1 MRMPGL
7 DFLGR
12 IGLFRESL
20 AEHREALADFWSKAD
35 VVLAGSGVALAPLP
49 HSWTALRHNH
59 FSVLFIAVFRL
70 LDIPAP
76 RRLLYARINHC
87 LRAWVT
93 ACDNLL
99 DDELREMLL
108 TDLPAGA
115 AVFKSAHT
123 LLVVDRVFFL
133 MLREA
138 EFAGVITAAETER
151 LIAVSLGALTASGRQ
166 EAEEEH
172 GVAGRLRPA
181 RVLREVHG
189 RKAGMLF
196 TAPLAAPRALGDT
209 GTGRRFNDLSRG
221 LHRFGLGV
229 QILDDLNDLGQDL
242 AGRRQNYFASVIA
255 HGVDAGERVRLGS
268 LEGAETV
275 RTNAGL
281 WKQFPKGLARTQ
293 SECLAQFRAGVDL
306 LFRGGL
312 PLSLAERAAL
322 AAGLAAVV
330 HHPPLA
336 MSLRAR

>member
-1 MRMPGL
+1 MPGL

-20 AEHREALADFWSKAD
+20 AEHREALADFWAKAD
-35 VVLAGSGVALAPLP
+35 AVLAGSGVTLAPLP
-49 HSWTALRHNH
+49 RAWTALRHNH
-59 FSVLFIAVFRL
+59 FSVLFVAVFRL
-70 LDIPAP
+70 LGIPAP
-76 RRLLYARINHC
+76 RRRLYAGVNHC

-99 DDELREMLL
+99 DGEARETIL

-138 EFAGVITAAETER
+138 ESAGVITPAEAER
-151 LIAVSLGALTASGRQ
+151 LVAVSLGALTASGRQ

-172 GVAGRLRPA
+172 GVAGRLSPA

-209 GTGRRFNDLSRG
+209 GTGRRFNDLARG

-242 AGRRQNYFASVIA
+242 AGRRQSYFASVIA
-255 HGVDAGERVRLGS
+255 HGADAGERARLGA
-268 LEGAETV
+268 LEGDASV
-275 RTNAGL
+275 RADDML
-281 WKQFPKGLARTQ
+281 WKHFPQGLARTQ
-293 SECLAQFRAGVDL
+293 TACLAQFRAGVDL

-312 PLSLAERAAL
+312 PLSRAERVAL

-336 MSLRAR
+336 TRLRAR

>member
-1 MRMPGL
+1 MPGL
-7 DFLGR
+7 DVLGR

-20 AEHREALADFWSKAD
+20 EEHREALADFWAKAA
-35 VVLAGSGVALAPLP
+35 VVLAGSGVTLAPLP
-49 HSWTALRHNH
+49 RSWTTLRHNH
-59 FSVLFIAVFRL
+59 FSALFVAVFRIL
-70 LDIPAP
+70 GIPPP
-76 RRLLYARINHC
+76 RRRLYTRINHC

-99 DDELREMLL
+99 DGESRETLL

-138 EFAGVITAAETER
+138 QDAGVITAAEAER
-151 LIAVSLGALTASGRQ
+151 LVVASLGALSASGRQ

-172 GVAGRLRPA
+172 GVTGRLRPA
-181 RVLREVHG
+181 QVLREVHG

-209 GTGRRFNDLSRG
+209 GAGRRFGDLSRG

-242 AGRRQNYFASVIA
+242 AGRRQSYFASVIA
-255 HGVDAGERVRLGS
+255 HGPDAGERAKLRG
-268 LEGAETV
+268 LEGDEAV
-275 RTNAGL
+275 RTATRL
-281 WKQFPKGLARTQ
+281 WRQFPNGLARAQ
-293 SECLAQFRAGVDL
+293 AECLAQFRGGVDL
-306 LFRGGL
+306 LCRGGL
-312 PLSLAERAAL
+312 PLGKAERSAL

-330 HHPPLA
+330 RHPPLA
-336 MSLRAR
+336 MRLRAR

>member
-1 MRMPGL
+1 MPEL

-20 AEHREALADFWSKAD
+20 EEHREALADFWAKAD
-35 VVLAGSGVALAPLP
+35 VVLAGSGVTLAPLP
-49 HSWTALRHNH
+49 RSWTALRHNH
-59 FSVLFIAVFRL
+59 FSVLFIAVFRIL
-70 LDIPAP
+70 GIPAP
-76 RRLLYARINHC
+76 RRRLCAGINHC

-99 DDELREMLL
+99 DGEMRETLL

-115 AVFKSAHT
+115 TIFKSAHT

-138 EFAGVITAAETER
+138 ESAGVITPAEAEQ
-151 LIAVSLGALTASGRQ
+151 LVAVSLGALTASGRQ

-172 GVAGRLRPA
+172 GVTGRLRPA
-181 RVLREVHG
+181 QVLREVHG

-196 TAPLAAPRALGDT
+196 TAPLAAPKALGDA
-209 GTGRRFNDLSRG
+209 GTGRRFGDLSRG

-255 HGVDAGERVRLGS
+255 HGADAGERARLGT
-268 LEGAETV
+268 LEGAEAV
-275 RTNAGL
+275 RTDAGL
-281 WKQFPKGLARTQ
+281 WRQFPKGLARTQ
-293 SECLAQFRAGVDL
+293 TECLSQFRAGVDL
-306 LFRGGL
+306 LCRGGL
-312 PLSLAERAAL
+312 PLGRAERSAL

-330 HHPPLA
+330 RHPPLA
-336 MSLRAR
+336 SRLRAR

>member
-1 MRMPGL
+1 MAEL

-12 IGLFRESL
+12 IALFRESL
-20 AEHREALADFWSKAD
+20 EEQREELADFWAKAG
-35 VVLAGSGVALAPLP
+35 VVLAGSGVTLAPLP
-49 HSWTALRHNH
+49 RSWTTLRHNH
-59 FSVLFIAVFRL
+59 FSVLFIAVLRL
-70 LDIPAP
+70 LDIPTP

-99 DDELREMLL
+99 DGELRETLL

-138 EFAGVITAAETER
+138 ESSGVITPEQADR
-151 LIAVSLGALTASGRQ
+151 LVAVSLGSLTASGRQ

-172 GVAGRLRPA
+172 GVAGRLSPT

-189 RKAGMLF
+189 RKAGLLF
-196 TAPLAAPRALGDT
+196 TAPLAAPEALGDT
-209 GTGRRFNDLSRG
+209 GAGRRFRDLSRG

-255 HGVDAGERVRLGS
+255 HGSDAGERVRLGQ
-268 LEGAETV
+268 LEGAEAV
-275 RTNAGL
+275 RADAGL

-293 SECLAQFRAGVDL
+293 AECLAQFRAGVDL

-312 PLSLAERAAL
+312 PLGLAERSAL

-336 MSLRAR
+336 ARLRAR

>member
-1 MRMPGL
+1 MPEL

-20 AEHREALADFWSKAD
+20 EEQREALADFWAKAE
-35 VVLAGSGVALAPLP
+35 VVLAGSGVSLAPLP
-49 HSWTALRHNH
+49 RSWRTLRHNH
-59 FSVLFIAVFRL
+59 FSVLFIGVFRL
-70 LDIPAP
+70 LGIPAP
-76 RRLLYARINHC
+76 RRRLYARINHC

-99 DDELREMLL
+99 DGELRETLL

-123 LLVVDRVFFL
+123 LLVVDRIFFL

-138 EFAGVITAAETER
+138 ESTGVIAPAEAER

-181 RVLREVHG
+181 HVLREVHG

-209 GTGRRFNDLSRG
+209 GTGRRFSDLSRG

-255 HGVDAGERVRLGS
+255 HGMDAAERSRLAA
-268 LEGAETV
+268 LEGDAAV
-275 RTNAGL
+275 RADGGL
-281 WKQFPKGLARTQ
+281 WKHFPKGLARTQ
-293 SECLAQFRAGVDL
+293 TECLAQFRTGVDL
-306 LFRGGL
+306 LCRGGL
-312 PLSLAERAAL
+312 TLSLAERSAL

-336 MSLRAR
+336 MRLRAR

>member
-1 MRMPGL
+1 MPEL

-20 AEHREALADFWSKAD
+20 EEQREALTDFWSKAD
-35 VVLAGSGVALAPLP
+35 AVLTGSGVTLSPLP
-49 HSWTALRHNH
+49 RSWTALRHNH

-76 RRLLYARINHC
+76 RRRLYARINHC

-99 DDELREMLL
+99 DGELRETLL
-108 TDLPAGA
+108 TDLPAKA

-123 LLVVDRVFFL
+123 LLAVDRVFFL

-138 EFAGVITAAETER
+138 ESTRVITPAEAER

-172 GVAGRLRPA
+172 GPVGRLRPA
-181 RVLREVHG
+181 QLLREVHR

-196 TAPLAAPRALGDT
+196 TAPLAAPKALGDT
-209 GTGRRFNDLSRG
+209 GTGRRFGDLSRG

-255 HGVDAGERVRLGS
+255 HGADAAERVRLGT
-268 LEGAETV
+268 LEGAESV
-275 RTNAGL
+275 RTAAGL
-281 WKQFPKGLARTQ
+281 WKRFPKGLARTQ
-293 SECLAQFRAGVDL
+293 TACLSQFRAGVDL
-306 LFRGGL
+306 LCRGGL
-312 PLSLAERAAL
+312 PLGLAERSAL

-336 MSLRAR
+336 MRLRAR

>member
-1 MRMPGL
+1 MPGL
-7 DFLGR
+7 AFLGR

-20 AEHREALADFWSKAD
+20 AEHGTVLADYWAKAHA
-35 VVLAGSGVALAPLP
+35 VLAGSGVALAPLP
-49 HSWTALRHNH
+49 RAWTTLRHNH

-99 DDELREMLL
+99 DGESRETLL

-138 EFAGVITAAETER
+138 ERDGVITPAEAER
-151 LIAVSLGALTASGRQ
+151 LIGVSLGALSASGRQ

-189 RKAGMLF
+189 RKAGLLF
-196 TAPLAAPRALGDT
+196 TAPLAAPRALGDA
-209 GTGRRFNDLSRG
+209 GTGRRFADLARG

-229 QILDDLNDLGQDL
+229 QILDDLTDLGQDL
-242 AGRRQNYFASVIA
+242 AGRRQNFFASVIA
-255 HGVDAGERVRLGS
+255 HGADAGEKARLET
-268 LEGAETV
+268 LEGDEAV
-275 RTNAGL
+275 RANELL
-281 WKQFPKGLARTQ
+281 WRQFPRGLARTQ
-293 SECLAQFRAGVDL
+293 AECLAQFRSGIDL
-306 LFRGGL
+306 LCRGGL
-312 PLSLAERAAL
+312 PLSRTERVAL

-330 HHPPLA
+330 RHPPLA
-336 MSLRAR
+336 TRLRAR

>member
-1 MRMPGL
+1 MPGL

-12 IGLFRESL
+12 VGLIRESL
-20 AEHREALADFWSKAD
+20 EEHREALADFWAKAGA
-35 VVLAGSGVALAPLP
+35 VLAGSGVALAPLP
-49 HSWTALRHNH
+49 RPWTSLRHNH

-70 LDIPAP
+70 LGIPAP
-76 RRLLYARINHC
+76 RRRLYARINHC

-99 DDELREMLL
+99 DGELRETLL

-133 MLREA
+133 VLREA
-138 EFAGVITAAETER
+138 ESAGVITAAEAE
-151 LIAVSLGALTASGRQ
+151 LLVAVSLGALTASGRQ

-172 GVAGRLRPA
+172 GVAGRLSPA

-196 TAPLAAPRALGDT
+196 TAPLAAPKALGDT
-209 GTGRRFNDLSRG
+209 GAGRRFSDLSRG
-221 LHRFGLGV
+221 LHHFGLGV

-255 HGVDAGERVRLGS
+255 HGTDAGERARLGA
-268 LEGAETV
+268 LEGDDAV
-275 RTNAGL
+275 RADAAL

-293 SECLAQFRAGVDL
+293 SECLAQFRAGVDW

-312 PLSLAERAAL
+312 PLGIAERSAL

-330 HHPPLA
+330 RHPPLA
-336 MSLRAR
+336 MRLRAR

>member
-1 MRMPGL
+1 MQGL

-12 IGLFRESL
+12 IGLFQQSL
-20 AEHREALADFWSKAD
+20 AEQREALADFWSKAD
-35 VVLAGSGVALAPLP
+35 SVLAGSGVLLAPLP
-49 HSWTALRHNH
+49 RAWTTLRHNH
-59 FSVLFIAVFRL
+59 FSALFIAVFRL

-76 RRLLYARINHC
+76 RRRLYARINHC

-99 DDELREMLL
+99 DGELRETLL

-138 EFAGVITAAETER
+138 EAAGVITPEEAGR
-151 LIAVSLGALTASGRQ
+151 LVGVSLAALTASGRQ

-181 RVLREVHG
+181 SILRDVHG

-209 GTGRRFNDLSRG
+209 GTGRRFADLSRG

-242 AGRRQNYFASVIA
+242 AGRRQNYLASVIA
-255 HGVDAGERVRLGS
+255 HGAAAGERALLAQ
-268 LEGAETV
+268 LEGAAAV
-275 RTNAGL
+275 RTDGSL
-281 WKQFPKGLARTQ
+281 WKRFPKGLARAQ
-293 SECLAQFRAGVDL
+293 AECLAQFQGGIGL
-306 LFRGGL
+306 LCRGGL
-312 PLSLAERAAL
+312 PLGGAERAAL

-330 HHPPLA
+330 RHPPLA
-336 MSLRAR
+336 MRLRAR

>member
-1 MRMPGL
+1 MPGL

-20 AEHREALADFWSKAD
+20 EEHREALADFWAKAGTILD
-35 VVLAGSGVALAPLP
+35 GSGVALAPLP
-49 HSWTALRHNH
+49 RSWTALRHNH

-76 RRLLYARINHC
+76 RRRLYARINHC

-99 DDELREMLL
+99 DGELRETLL

-138 EFAGVITAAETER
+138 ERAGVISPAEAER
-151 LIAVSLGALTASGRQ
+151 LVALSLGALTASGRQ

-172 GVAGRLRPA
+172 GVAGRLSPA

-209 GTGRRFNDLSRG
+209 GAGRRFSELARG

-229 QILDDLNDLGQDL
+229 QILDDLTDLGQDL
-242 AGRRQNYFASVIA
+242 AGGRQNYFASVIA
-255 HGVDAGERVRLGS
+255 HGVDAGEKTRLER
-268 LEGAETV
+268 LEGDAAV
-275 RTNAGL
+275 RADTAL
-281 WKQFPKGLARTQ
+281 WRQFPRGLARTQ
-293 SECLAQFRAGVDL
+293 AACLAQFRSGIDL
-306 LFRGGL
+306 LCRGGL
-312 PLSLAERAAL
+312 PLNRAERVAL
-322 AAGLAAVV
+322 AAGLVAVV
-330 HHPPLA
+330 HNPPLA
-336 MSLRAR
+336 TRLRAR

>member
-1 MRMPGL
+1 MPGL

-20 AEHREALADFWSKAD
+20 EEQREALVAFWAKAD
-35 VVLAGSGVALAPLP
+35 RVLAGSGVTLAPLP
-49 HSWTALRHNH
+49 RPWTTLRHNH
-59 FSVLFIAVFRL
+59 FSVLFVAVFRL
-70 LDIPAP
+70 LGIAAP
-76 RRLLYARINHC
+76 RRRLYAGINHC

-99 DDELREMLL
+99 DGELRETLL

-138 EFAGVITAAETER
+138 ESAGVITALEVER
-151 LIAVSLGALTASGRQ
+151 LVAVSLGALTASGRQ

-172 GVAGRLRPA
+172 GVAGRLPPA
-181 RVLREVHG
+181 HVLRDVHG
-189 RKAGMLF
+189 RKAGLLF
-196 TAPLAAPRALGDT
+196 TAPLAAPKALGDT
-209 GTGRRFNDLSRG
+209 GTGRRFNDLARG
-221 LHRFGLGV
+221 LYRFGLGV

-255 HGVDAGERVRLGS
+255 HGADTGERVRLEA
-268 LEGAETV
+268 LEGAVAAGTD
-275 RTNAGL
+275 AGL

-293 SECLAQFRAGVDL
+293 RECLAQFRAGVDL
-306 LFRGGL
+306 LVRGGL
-312 PLSLAERAAL
+312 PLGTVEQSAL

-330 HHPPLA
+330 SHPPLA
-336 MSLRAR
+336 MRLRAR